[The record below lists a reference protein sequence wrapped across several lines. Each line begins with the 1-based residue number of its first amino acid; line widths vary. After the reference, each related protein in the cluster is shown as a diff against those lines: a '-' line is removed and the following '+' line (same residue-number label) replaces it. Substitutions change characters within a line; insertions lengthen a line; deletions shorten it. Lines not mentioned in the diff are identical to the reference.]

1 MNKLCKIWGSIAAL
15 IIVSSCKINP
25 QQVIVMPNNL
35 VTAEVVVPEKPIVR
49 TREGARSLDLEA
61 PLRCHVNWRSQQLI
75 TTIPFNV
82 KAFNLVRN
90 GRNDLLPRYEVN
102 GFSFETMPAEKALLK
117 LLKEAGIRV
126 VAKDAPYA
134 SISAE
139 NLRGELSEV
148 VNMISEAAE
157 VYYTYDAENKVLRL
171 SRKTNFSLYL
181 PKSKPILLGVLD
193 VLRGSG
199 ITDITTDWEDFT
211 ISFDADY
218 ELQNKVIELIS
229 SFEDNPVLVTYD
241 VSVFRIYPYN
251 GMNDINWQNLL
262 NIYEYGTIRTAKTGV
277 IGRLLTTS
285 DELNITALRN
295 YLGQQAK
302 VETLSEGKLIVPN
315 LWLSRFDIG
324 KCGSRNTPDADLSIL
339 ARASLEQG
347 NKIFSHI
354 TLEKTNGQI
363 TEFDIRSKIGDNFMI
378 IGLPNDVFSI
388 NKPVSETVVFM
399 VPRIIRTTKT
409 TKHLENNL

>member
-1 MNKLCKIWGSIAAL
+1 MKKFYVICAAMATL
-15 IIVSSCKINP
+15 MLLSSCTINP
-25 QQVIVMPNNL
+25 QRVIVMPNN
-35 VTAEVVVPEKPIVR
+35 EVVAEIEKPAKPIVR

-61 PLRCHVNWRSQQLI
+61 PLRCSVNWQSQQLI

-90 GRNDLLPRYEVN
+90 GRNDALPRYEVN
-102 GFSFETMPAEKALLK
+102 GFSFKTMPAEKALYK
-117 LLKEAGIRV
+117 LLKEANIRV
-126 VAKDAPYA
+126 IAADAPYA

-148 VNMISEAAE
+148 VNMIAEAAE
-157 VYYTYDAENKVLRL
+157 IYYTYDAENKMLRI
-171 SRKTNFSLYL
+171 SRKANFSLYV
-181 PKSKPILLGVLD
+181 PKSRPILLGVLD

-199 ITDITTDWEDFT
+199 ITDITTDWEDYT
-211 ISFDADY
+211 ISFNADY
-218 ELQNKVIELIS
+218 ERQNKILELIA

-251 GMNDINWQNLL
+251 GMGDINWQNLI

-285 DELNITALRN
+285 DELNLQSLRN

-324 KCGSRNTPDADLSIL
+324 KCGSRKTQEADLSIL
-339 ARASLEQG
+339 AKASLEQG

-378 IGLPNDVFSI
+378 IGLPNEIFGI
-388 NKPVSETVVFM
+388 NSPTSETVVFM

-409 TKHLENNL
+409 SKHLENNL

>member
-1 MNKLCKIWGSIAAL
+1 MNKLCKIWGCIAAL

-35 VTAEVVVPEKPIVR
+35 VTADVVVPERPIVR

-117 LLKEAGIRV
+117 LLKEADIRV

-211 ISFDADY
+211 ISFNADY
-218 ELQNKVIELIS
+218 ELQNKVIQLIS

-295 YLGQQAK
+295 FLGQQAK

-354 TLEKTNGQI
+354 TLEKTDGQI

>member
-1 MNKLCKIWGSIAAL
+1 MNKLCKIWGCIAAL

-117 LLKEAGIRV
+117 LLKEADIRV

>member
-117 LLKEAGIRV
+117 LLKEADIRV